1 MGKVTKSQNGRI
13 LQGPDCLAEGALWL
27 ASRDPVM
34 GQILAQTSPLP
45 LRREPEGFETLLYA
59 IVSQQVSLASARALW
74 ARLTE
79 ADMTT
84 PNAVATRDEEELRAL
99 GLSRQKARYAKAL
112 ATAGIDFT
120 ALSLAPDAQVIATL
134 TSVTGIGQWTAE
146 IYAMFALGRADV
158 LASGDLALQEAVRLA
173 YDLPQRPSPKALAQM
188 AQRWSPWRAV
198 AARALWSYYALAKA
212 KGGIR

>member
-1 MGKVTKSQNGRI
+1 MTRTQIGRI
-13 LQGPDCLAEGALWL
+13 LQTPDCLAQGAHWL
-27 ASRDPVM
+27 AAQDPVM
-34 GQILAQTSPLP
+34 DRILAQIGPLP

-59 IVSQQVSLASARALW
+59 ILSQQVSLASARTVW
-74 ARLTE
+74 ARLEQADKTSAIAVE
-79 ADMTT
+79 AT
-84 PNAVATRDEEELRAL
+84 DEQTLRAL

-112 ATAGIDFT
+112 ATAGIDFA

-134 TSVTGIGQWTAE
+134 TSVPGIGQWTAE

-173 YDLPQRPSPKALAQM
+173 YDLPQRPRPKDLAQM